1 MSLKAI
7 GSLAVRVS
15 SRDMVRIPHGIEQ
28 ERGLGIDVDDDSVLL
43 NVPTARVIFRLD
55 VTNARRLYEF
65 LGTAIPLAQK
75 DSP

>member
-1 MSLKAI
+1 LSFQAAI

-15 SRDMVRIPHGIEQ
+15 SRDSRADDL
-28 ERGLGIDVDDDSVLL
+28 ERGLGIDVVDDSLHL
-43 NVPTARVIFRLD
+43 NVPSAGIVFRLD
-55 VTNARRLYEF
+55 VENAKRLYDY